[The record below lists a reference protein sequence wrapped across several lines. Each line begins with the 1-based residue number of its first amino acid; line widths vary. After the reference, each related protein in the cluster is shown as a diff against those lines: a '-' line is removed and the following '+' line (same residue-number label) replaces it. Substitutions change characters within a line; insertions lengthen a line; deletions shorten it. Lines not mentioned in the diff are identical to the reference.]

1 MTTNPLSLQSRGKTH
16 FKHSSAGKSQFL
28 AKTFFGALFM
38 IVVGF
43 VSALLF
49 LYQWG
54 SQQPLAR
61 VDIFAGG
68 VILFGLIWAFG
79 TMWSHRG
86 IFRSRAVLR
95 EAAGVT
101 YDWQMFLWIDIF
113 AVAEMA
119 VFFEY
124 GHWNFVP
131 LLRQPILQSVG
142 LAFFCLSVLWLL
154 WTDRY
159 LSRVFQGDLNDR
171 TVITDGPYQFVRHP
185 RYAGLMALQF
195 AFALAM
201 GSVLAWGF
209 AVGWILVNMRRV
221 RLEEVHLRKLFG
233 DAYERLLLPH
243 AAIHSRSLSFSS
255 QRPHARRGL
264 SFTHRRACLR
274 CKRRSRNAIIGHARN
289 RKLGGALDRGDN
301 RWAYLQV

>member
-1 MTTNPLSLQSRGKTH
+1 LTKALVVNSIHEAPNEKGLSVTTNPLSLQSRGKTH
-16 FKHSSAGKSQFL
+16 FKNSSAGKSQFL

-61 VDIFAGG
+61 VDIFSGG

-233 DAYERLLLPH
+233 ATYERYC
-243 AAIHSRSLSFSS
+243 SRTPRFI
-255 QRPHARRGL
+255 PG
-264 SFTHRRACLR
+264 
-274 CKRRSRNAIIGHARN
+274 
-289 RKLGGALDRGDN
+289 
-301 RWAYLQV
+301 AYLFLPNDSTQGED